1 MHVSWVL
8 SRSWRQQV
16 RSAGST
22 SVTSGAV
29 VLLANMVAQ

>member
-1 MHVSWVL
+1 MRASWGW
-8 SRSWRQQV
+8 SHSWQQQV

-29 VLLANMVAQ
+29 VLLANMITR